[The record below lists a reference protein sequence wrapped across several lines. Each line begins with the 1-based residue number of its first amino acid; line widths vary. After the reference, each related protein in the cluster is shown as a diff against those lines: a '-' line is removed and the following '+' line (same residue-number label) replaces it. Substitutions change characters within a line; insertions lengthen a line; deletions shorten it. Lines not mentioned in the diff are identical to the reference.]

1 MNSISARSTKTKQ
14 EGATM
19 LEVLI
24 AIVVFSFGMLGMLGF
39 IVSSLKMTSTSN
51 FRSIAAEQ
59 LAAMADALN
68 ANPVM
73 IGDYLD
79 AASSPT
85 STGDCFTTT
94 GCSAAQLAATEYK
107 LWLDRVAKLLPSGAA
122 TLCRDST
129 PSDGSPTSWACN
141 GSGRPVVKICWNES
155 RVSTASGSG
164 GDWSTPCLI
173 NEL

>member
-1 MNSISARSTKTKQ
+1 MNSVSARRTKQ

-24 AIVVFSFGMLGMLGF
+24 AIVVFSFGMLGMLGL
-39 IVSSLKMTSTSN
+39 VLSSLKMTSTSSY
-51 FRSIAAEQ
+51 RSVASEQ

-73 IGDYLD
+73 ISDYLS
-79 AASSPT
+79 AASSPAAKA
-85 STGDCFTTT
+85 SCFAAAGCTT
-94 GCSAAQLAATEYK
+94 AELAATEYK

-122 TLCRDST
+122 RLCRDST
-129 PSDGSPTSWACN
+129 PSDGDSTNWACD
-141 GSGRPVVKICWNES
+141 GAGRPVVKICWSES
-155 RVSTASGSG
+155 RVSTESGAG
-164 GDWSTPCLI
+164 NNWSAPCLI